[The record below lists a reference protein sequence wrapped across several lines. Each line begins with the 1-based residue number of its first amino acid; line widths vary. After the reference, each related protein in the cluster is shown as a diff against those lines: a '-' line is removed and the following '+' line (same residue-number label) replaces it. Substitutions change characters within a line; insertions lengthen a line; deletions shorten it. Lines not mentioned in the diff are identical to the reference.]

1 MQKLDAMLS
10 KLLEGTPP
18 PAPLVTTMNNLKQ
31 DIAVWEGKLKN
42 GTDKEKQIARLI
54 LPDKREQL
62 KRAYQAWKDEQGGA
76 GGANPVA
83 VGDLLNL
90 NTPPLAPSTVFG
102 GGDGGGDGVGS
113 EYEYEYQTEDDEKLT
128 REQLKELQKRLKAF
142 EEEEKRRQRRQ
153 QREEEE
159 RQRLAEEEYQRNLDQ
174 ERERQRRAHERA
186 EREGHSTRGAQYDET
201 WSWLRGNPNTT
212 PRSSRIPKPKKPSS
226 GKKKTKKH

>member
-1 MQKLDAMLS
+1 MSHAGVTGHKMDSGKYKYQPKQIMQKLDTMLS

-31 DIAVWEGKLKN
+31 DIAVWEGKLKS

-62 KRAYQAWKDEQGGA
+62 KRAYQSWKDEQGGA

-102 GGDGGGDGVGS
+102 GGGGGDGEGDVEGS
-113 EYEYEYQTEDDEKLT
+113 EYEY
-128 REQLKELQKRLKAF
+128 
-142 EEEEKRRQRRQ
+142 
-153 QREEEE
+153 
-159 RQRLAEEEYQRNLDQ
+159 
-174 ERERQRRAHERA
+174 
-186 EREGHSTRGAQYDET
+186 
-201 WSWLRGNPNTT
+201 
-212 PRSSRIPKPKKPSS
+212 
-226 GKKKTKKH
+226 